1 MSFRKFTKIRN
12 NNSSFFRDATET
24 LKHGPF
30 FFYIKSSRPFDGCV
44 TFRRTM
50 AGGDSH
56 PAKRQRRSVRLI
68 ESSSRCH
75 RANAAAARGDLDE
88 LKSIAARRELRPRWD
103 EGTFL
108 EAAKNGRVDCLRF
121 LHEQGCD
128 TGTDASIFAAE
139 AGHVEC
145 LKFLLEEKVGGF
157 APIPE
162 DYRAG
167 ANYLSWMLDDY
178 PIHSLTLVAAAEGG
192 RVECLRLFNDNWE
205 GWDRRRYW
213 WDDATEALMYE
224 AAARYGR
231 LNVFQYMIVETG
243 RSRRLDGP
251 WVSALEGGGSR
262 WRDIVMEC
270 AEYGHLAPD
279 GEHMIHTTAYGLRK
293 RPTAQKYW
301 ECVKFLF
308 LARLNF
314 VVDRGHGNA
323 SHGQNQLGYTHRDE
337 IRNTA
342 QDIIDNWWRPTAIE
356 TAIGLES
363 WSPPFSSFLIVIA
376 CDHAASLV
384 DLLERG
390 DGTECEWRR
399 ERAEHVQSCDTLYH
413 KYANFAYVDS
423 RKDYRVTKRDAGGSV
438 LGFMSRDYCEGLR
451 LHHLAILGH
460 VECMR
465 VMRER
470 GCPWSPLGVD
480 WEAAIQFENLDV
492 VKFLYEEGC
501 NAREGVICAYKS
513 AYLNYLSESSGY
525 LPEHVVLE
533 ETVVSLA
540 ASVGYLPTL
549 QYLCELIASNYS
561 QLVFAAALN
570 GRVEALRYLLNDLSD
585 DDVKGGDNDQLC
597 LALVDQKRERFSDA
611 RADYLG
617 CLKLLREKGYKWDVD
632 ALLKST
638 DGTDGLMDIERYVKE
653 GLPNPIAR
661 LWRVV
666 EDLEGKIAE
675 DAFRRLDDLFDF
687 YRVPGRV
694 WYDDD
699 ERDLYVKSMLDLDFN
714 GVEHFFITEWADR
727 HGLPACVFRMHDG
740 IPNHVLQKEHRD
752 EARRWWNTKLKGI
765 MQVVDESVCGQVAD
779 NVYKQLCDELKAVH
793 DIVN

>member
-1 MSFRKFTKIRN
+1 
-12 NNSSFFRDATET
+12 
-24 LKHGPF
+24 
-30 FFYIKSSRPFDGCV
+30 
-44 TFRRTM
+44 M
-50 AGGDSH
+50 AGDSH
-56 PAKRQRRSVRLI
+56 PAKRQRRSVAV
-68 ESSSRCH
+68 ESSNGRCH

-88 LKSIAARRELRPRWD
+88 LKSIAVRRPLRQLRPRWD

-128 TGTDASIFAAE
+128 TGTNASILAAE

-178 PIHSLTLVAAAEGG
+178 PIHSRTLVAAAKGG
-192 RVECLRLFNDNWE
+192 RVECLRFFHKSIK
-205 GWDRRRYW
+205 GRRCGYTGEY

-224 AAARYGR
+224 AAARNGH
-231 LNVFQYMIVETG
+231 LGVFQYMIVETEH
-243 RSRRLDGP
+243 SRKIDGP
-251 WVSALEGGGSR
+251 WVSALEDGYSR

-270 AEYGHLAPD
+270 AEYGNDAPD
-279 GEHMIHTTAYGLRK
+279 DEHNAYGWRK
-293 RPTAQKYW
+293 RPAARKYW

-308 LARLNF
+308 LVRLNF

-323 SHGQNQLGYTHRDE
+323 SPINNQLGYNHRDE

-342 QDIIDNWWRPTAIE
+342 HLILTKHWWRFDHS
-356 TAIGLES
+356 LC
-363 WSPPFSSFLIVIA
+363 SFLRVIA
-376 CDHAASLV
+376 LDRAASLV

-399 ERAEHVQSCDTLYH
+399 EWAEHVQPCDTLYH
-413 KYANFAYVDS
+413 KHANFAYVDS
-423 RKDYRVTKRDAGGSV
+423 RT
-438 LGFMSRDYCEGLR
+438 SRDYCEGLR

-470 GCPWSPLGVD
+470 GCPWSPGGVD

-513 AYLNYLSESSGY
+513 AYLKELYGS
-525 LPEHVVLE
+525 LPEHEVLE

-549 QYLCELIASNYS
+549 QYLCELMESDRS

-585 DDVKGGDNDQLC
+585 DVKGGDNDHLC
-597 LALVDQKRERFSDA
+597 LALVDQKRERFGDA
-611 RADYLG
+611 RTDYLG
-617 CLKLLREKGYKWDVD
+617 CLQLLREKGYKWDVD

-638 DGTDGLMDIERYVKE
+638 NGTDELMDIERYVKE

-666 EDLEGKIAE
+666 QDLEGKIAE
-675 DAFRRLDDLFDF
+675 DAFRRLKDLFDF
-687 YRVPGRV
+687 YLM
-694 WYDDD
+694 WDD
-699 ERDLYVKSMLDLDFN
+699 EVRDLLVESMLRLQFD
-714 GVEHFFITEWADR
+714 GVEHFFLPEWQVELIHNADIDDDDYNLILSR
-727 HGLPACVFRMHDG
+727 YKNL
-740 IPNHVLQKEHRD
+740 NQKEHRD
-752 EARRWWNTKLKGI
+752 EARRWWNTQLQSI
-765 MQVVDESVCGQVAD
+765 MQVVDESVCGQVPD
-779 NVYKQLCDELKAVH
+779 NVYKQLCEELKAVH

>member
-1 MSFRKFTKIRN
+1 MSFRKFTKLRN

-30 FFYIKSSRPFDGCV
+30 FFYIKSRRPFDGCV

-50 AGGDSH
+50 AGDSH
-56 PAKRQRRSVRLI
+56 PAKRQRRSVRFI

-128 TGTDASIFAAE
+128 TGTNASIFAAE

-162 DYRAG
+162 DADRFT
-167 ANYLSWMLDDY
+167 NYLSWMLDDY
-178 PIHSLTLVAAAEGG
+178 PIHSRTLVAAAEGG
-192 RVECLRLFNDNWE
+192 HVECLRLFNNGE
-205 GWDRRRYW
+205 GWDQREY

-243 RSRRLDGP
+243 HSRRLDGP
-251 WVSALEGGGSR
+251 WVSALDGGYSR
-262 WRDIVMEC
+262 WNDIVLKC
-270 AEYGHLAPD
+270 AEYGHNAPD
-279 GEHMIHTTAYGLRK
+279 GERMIHNAYGLRK
-293 RPTAQKYW
+293 LPAARKYW

-323 SHGQNQLGYTHRDE
+323 SYGQNQLGYTHRDE
-337 IRNTA
+337 IINTA
-342 QDIIDNWWRPTAIE
+342 QDIIDNWWRPTFK
-356 TAIGLES
+356 TDRS
-363 WSPPFSSFLIVIA
+363 FDRSFSLFLRVIA
-376 CDHAASLV
+376 VDHAAFLV

-390 DGTECEWRR
+390 DGNECEWRP
-399 ERAEHVQSCDTLYH
+399 EWAEHVQHGDTLYH
-413 KYANFAYVDS
+413 KHANFAYVDS
-423 RKDYRVTKRDAGGSV
+423 RKDYRVARRDAGGSV
-438 LGFMSRDYCEGLR
+438 LGFWARDYCEGLR
-451 LHHLAILGH
+451 LHHLAILGR

-470 GCPWSPLGVD
+470 GCPWSPGGVD

-501 NAREGVICAYKS
+501 PVALCGDVKS
-513 AYLNYLSESSGY
+513 AYLKELYGS
-525 LPEHVVLE
+525 LPEHESLE

-549 QYLCELIASNYS
+549 QYLCELMKSDRS

-597 LALVDQKRERFSDA
+597 VALVDQKRERFSDA
-611 RADYLG
+611 RRDYLG

-638 DGTDGLMDIERYVKE
+638 DGTDELMDIERYVN
-653 GLPNPIAR
+653 PNPIAR

-675 DAFRRLDDLFDF
+675 DAFRRLKDLFDF
-687 YRVPGRV
+687 YLM
-694 WYDDD
+694 WDD
-699 ERDLYVKSMLDLDFN
+699 EARDLFVESMLRLQFD
-714 GVEHFFITEWADR
+714 GVEHFFITEWAAE
-727 HGLPACVFRMHDG
+727 LMHEYDDDDEYNL
-740 IPNHVLQKEHRD
+740 IYDNKIRSYRNLNQKEHRD
-752 EARRWWNTKLKGI
+752 EARRWWNTELKGI

-779 NVYKQLCDELKAVH
+779 NVYKQLCEELKAVH